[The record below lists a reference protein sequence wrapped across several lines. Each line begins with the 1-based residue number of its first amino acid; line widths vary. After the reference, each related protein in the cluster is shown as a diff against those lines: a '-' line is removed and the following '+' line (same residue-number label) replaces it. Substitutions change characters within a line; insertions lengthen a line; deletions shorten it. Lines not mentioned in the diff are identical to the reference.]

1 MKTAKYSK
9 RKEKR
14 MKKIAVL
21 ASGSGGNFEAI
32 VRAQKRKVFNA
43 QVALL
48 VCDKK
53 DAFCRVR
60 ARRLKVKEIF
70 IDPKDHSSRES
81 FDTTL
86 EKILKKEKIDL
97 VVLAGYMRILTPAF
111 IRTFK
116 NKVVNIHPALLPA
129 FTGGRAIQ
137 DAFDYGVKLTGVTV
151 HFADVQVDHGPII
164 LQGAVAIKKGMTIER
179 LKAAIHAL
187 EHRLYPKAIRL
198 ILGDKVKIRG
208 RHVQIK

>member
-1 MKTAKYSK
+1 
-9 RKEKR
+9 